1 MPKKILILGATGMLG
16 SAFVKS
22 PVLEKFQIYTQS
34 KSGSAQFKLNLC
46 NMTDVTK
53 MLGRIKPDFI
63 INLTG
68 LTNVDFCEQHPDIA
82 YQCNTRI
89 VENLATWIKSSE
101 INTKLI
107 HISTDQ
113 VYDGDGPHV
122 ENKISLRNYYA
133 FSKYGGEIAASQV
146 DSLIFRTNFFGI
158 SKHPSRKSFSDWIYN
173 SLITGTKIEV
183 FNDVKFN
190 PLSIATLCDILG
202 KSIDSNIFGVYNLG
216 ATSGMSKA
224 EFAFYFAKKLSM
236 NSDIFKSISIKESQ
250 LLLAYRPRD
259 MITNVSSFE
268 NDFDLKLPSLEDE
281 IKCVAKEYLDGT

>member
-1 MPKKILILGATGMLG
+1 MPKKILILGVTGMLG
-16 SAFVKS
+16 SSFIKS
-22 PVLEKFQIYTQS
+22 PILEKFQVFTQS
-34 KSGSAQFKLNLC
+34 KSGPAQFKLDLC
-46 NMTDVTK
+46 NMDDVTK
-53 MLGRIKPDFI
+53 MLVRIKPDVI
-63 INLTG
+63 INFTG

-82 YQCNTRI
+82 YQCNSRI
-89 VENLATWIKSSE
+89 VETLAAWIKSSE

-113 VYDGDGPHV
+113 VYDEDGPHE
-122 ENKISLRNYYA
+122 ENKVSLRNYYA

-173 SLITGTKIEV
+173 SLITGTEIEV